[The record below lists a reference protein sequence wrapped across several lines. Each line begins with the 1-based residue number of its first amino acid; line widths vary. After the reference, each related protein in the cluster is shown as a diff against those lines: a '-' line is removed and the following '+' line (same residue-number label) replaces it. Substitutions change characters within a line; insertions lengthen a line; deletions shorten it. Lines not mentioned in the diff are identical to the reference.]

1 MRPDKKTVTELFND
15 RQQYLIPLFQRGYV
29 WSLNEQVQ
37 PLWEDLI
44 DRLEAIVQHRTD
56 AQAVGVSSGRCA
68 GTFSVPW

>member
-56 AQAVGVSSGRCA
+56 A
-68 GTFSVPW
+68 